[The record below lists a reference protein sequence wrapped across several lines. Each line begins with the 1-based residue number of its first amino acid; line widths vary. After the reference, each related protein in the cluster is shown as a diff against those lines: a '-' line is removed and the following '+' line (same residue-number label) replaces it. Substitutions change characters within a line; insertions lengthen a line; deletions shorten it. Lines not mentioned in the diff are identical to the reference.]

1 MAQVNEITRGCFVR
15 YKGELMQVL
24 EYEHRTPGNL
34 RAFYQVKFRN
44 VRNGR
49 LAEERFRPSD
59 EIEIVRV
66 ERREQQFLYRDG
78 SLFYFMDMNTYEQTP
93 VDEVVVGDA
102 VKYLKDGMVVFV
114 LYDGEEAVMVEL
126 PPNVDL
132 EVTYTEPGI
141 QGDTATRTLKP
152 ATLETGLEVRVPLFI
167 NIGDVVRI
175 DTRTGEY
182 VSRAK

>member
-1 MAQVNEITRGCFVR
+1 MAQVSDITRGCFVR

-78 SLFYFMDMNTYEQTP
+78 DLFYFMDNNTYEQTP
-93 VDEVVVGDA
+93 VDSQIVGDA
-102 VKYLKDGMVVFV
+102 INYLKEGMQV
-114 LYDGEEAVMVEL
+114 LLAFDGEEAIQIEL
-126 PPNVDL
+126 PPSVDL

-152 ATLETGLEVRVPLFI
+152 ATLETGMEVRVPLFI
-167 NIGDVVRI
+167 NIGDIIKI

-182 VSRAK
+182 ISRAK